1 MADSISLDLTDIDKD
16 VDSIS
21 LSLELND
28 ISDANHKVSISDA
41 TLDMSQDTFQKI
53 FEYLDKEHEELGEL
67 IQRLEDFE
75 RRLDAC
81 YGR

>member
-1 MADSISLDLTDIDKD
+1 MADSISLDLTDIDKE

-28 ISDANHKVSISDA
+28 ISEMNHKVSISET
-41 TLDMSQDTFQKI
+41 TLDMPQDTFQKI
-53 FEYLDKEHEELGEL
+53 FEYLDKEHEEQAEL
-67 IQRLEDFE
+67 IRQLEDFE

-81 YGR
+81 YSG